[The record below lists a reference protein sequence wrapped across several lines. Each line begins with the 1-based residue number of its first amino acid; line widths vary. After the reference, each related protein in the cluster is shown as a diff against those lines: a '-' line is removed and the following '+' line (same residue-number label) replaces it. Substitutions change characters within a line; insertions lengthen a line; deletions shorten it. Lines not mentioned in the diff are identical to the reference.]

1 MQILNTDQIGYAA
14 RRFLHPE
21 VGGEVLAAV
30 SKAIYLETTA
40 GEILWIH
47 GRDSPCHA
55 CGLLVERIPSIKP
68 GALFRLQGSTLL
80 LGGSV
85 RIEMERASTWL
96 PPRPNL
102 NALLP
107 LRHLPDRW
115 IEFVL
120 SFVPQ
125 TKPGLETLM
134 SMIQHRAFP
143 TRFPIP
149 AVKPNPIQYGAWIQY
164 ESMINYCFNQDADGV
179 FALAEALIGLGN
191 GLTPAGDD
199 YLGGVFFASHQM
211 GELYRTLKLFNA
223 EELRTWL
230 ERVRLRTHSIS
241 YAMLSDHA
249 HGSGAETLHHFMN
262 SFLSEEPVTNV
273 VRTARQ
279 LERLGGSS
287 GGDLMAGVLSG
298 ILLAFSPSFDLQ
310 RASLEWVAPVMNG
323 R

>member
-1 MQILNTDQIGYAA
+1 MQILNTDQIGHDA

-30 SKAIYLETTA
+30 SKAIYLKTTA

-55 CGLLVERIPSIKP
+55 RGLLVERIPSLKP

-85 RIEMERASTWL
+85 GIETERASIWL

-102 NALLP
+102 HALLP
-107 LRHLPDRW
+107 LRRLSGRW
-115 IEFVL
+115 IEFTL
-120 SFVPQ
+120 SFVPR
-125 TKPGLETLM
+125 TKPDFGTLM
-134 SMIQHRAFP
+134 NLIQHRAFP
-143 TRFPIP
+143 TRFQIP
-149 AVKPNPIQYGAWIQY
+149 AAKPDPIQYGAWLQF
-164 ESMINYCFNQDADGV
+164 ESMINHCLNKEADGV
-179 FALAEALIGLGN
+179 FALGEALIGVGN
-191 GLTPAGDD
+191 GLTPTGDD
-199 YLGGVFFASHQM
+199 YIGGVLFTAHHM

-249 HGSGAETLHHFMN
+249 HGSGTETLHHFLN
-262 SFLSEEPVTNV
+262 SFLTEEPITNV
-273 VRTARQ
+273 VRYARQ

-298 ILLAFSPSFDLQ
+298 ILFAFSPSFVMQ
-310 RASLEWVAPVMNG
+310 RASLERVAPVKNG